1 MGEFKLMRGFWETV
15 LENFERDAVWEKGQV
30 VAGEN
35 PDVLRKDAYGSV
47 MLLEKYGDCS
57 SRFGWEIDHITSVA
71 LGGSDALENKQPL
84 QWENNRRKGDG
95 IPRLIPLFRKRG

>member
-1 MGEFKLMRGFWETV
+1 MPGFWETV